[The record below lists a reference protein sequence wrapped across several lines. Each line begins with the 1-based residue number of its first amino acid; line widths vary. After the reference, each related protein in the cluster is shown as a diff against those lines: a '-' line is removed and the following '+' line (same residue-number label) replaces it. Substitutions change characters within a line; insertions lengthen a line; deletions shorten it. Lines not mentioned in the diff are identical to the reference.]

1 MTDTRST
8 GGVPES
14 SDDCAPDGE
23 GHRGLAARLQVD
35 EQTEDRR
42 DELFDALSAPRRR
55 RVVEY
60 VEANERATLRQL
72 AEHVAECESPDRPGL
87 RSVELTLHHSHVPRL
102 VDAGLLAYGDDKHH
116 LRRGDRLDAAP
127 ALE

>member
-14 SDDCAPDGE
+14 SDDRASDGE
-23 GHRGLAARLQVD
+23 GRRGLTARLQVD
-35 EQTEDRR
+35 ELTEDRR

-55 RVVEY
+55 RVVKYIES
-60 VEANERATLRQL
+60 NERATLREL

-87 RSVELTLHHSHVPRL
+87 RSIELTLHHSHVPRL
-102 VDAGLLAYGDDKHH
+102 VDADLLAYGDDKHH
-116 LRRGDRLDAAP
+116 LRRGDRLDAATS
-127 ALE
+127 LE